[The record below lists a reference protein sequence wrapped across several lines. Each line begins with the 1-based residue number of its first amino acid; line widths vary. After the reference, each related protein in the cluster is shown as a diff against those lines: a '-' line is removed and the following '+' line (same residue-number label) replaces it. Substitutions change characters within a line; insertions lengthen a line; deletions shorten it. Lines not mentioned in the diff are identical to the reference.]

1 MEQEQVGEGDRAIAH
16 RLFNALC
23 ELYPDRYITL
33 IDPREVAVD
42 PPPSLS
48 LLDVEAPT
56 APR

>member
-16 RLFNALC
+16 RLFKALC

-33 IDPREVAVD
+33 IDPHDVAVD

-48 LLDVEAPT
+48 SLDVEAPI
-56 APR
+56 APQ